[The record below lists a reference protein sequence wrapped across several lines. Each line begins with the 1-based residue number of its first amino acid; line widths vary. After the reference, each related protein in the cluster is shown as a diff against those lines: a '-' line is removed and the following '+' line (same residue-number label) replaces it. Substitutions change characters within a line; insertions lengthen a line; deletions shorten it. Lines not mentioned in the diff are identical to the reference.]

1 MSGALMLAILLI
13 VGSIALSTVIGLIV
27 GVAVGSAFMCN
38 DRNNKVGVEFVNDE
52 LEAKDKALLMATVL

>member
-1 MSGALMLAILLI
+1 MLAILLI

-27 GVAVGSAFMCN
+27 GFAVGSAFMCN
-38 DRNNKVGVEFVNDE
+38 DSNNKVGLKFVNDE